1 MSFTHLHVHSE
12 YSLLDGLC
20 RIDDLLNKTKELG
33 MTSVAITDHGSL
45 YGLFKFFIKAKDLG
59 IKPILGIEAYKSK
72 RLITEKPT
80 KENRKNFHLV
90 LLAKNLQGYKNLM
103 KISTISHLEGFY
115 FKPRVD
121 WEILK
126 KYSEGLIA
134 LSGGCLS
141 SEISDHILKD
151 ELKEAENVVT
161 KFLEIFGD
169 NFYIEIQRHHN
180 LKELDKLNPELIK
193 LSRKFGV
200 PLVAT
205 NDVHYID
212 KEDAYA
218 QEVKLCIQ
226 TQHTI
231 QEKNRDLSMIEVP
244 DYYLKSQKEMTGQFL
259 DIPEAIE
266 NTQKIAD
273 MCNVEIPYG
282 KPILPE
288 FKTPNNI
295 SAQAY
300 LKQLVDERKIR
311 IKNYDDKIIDTRLEY
326 ELSIIFH
333 RVFKFL

>member
-1 MSFTHLHVHSE
+1 
-12 YSLLDGLC
+12 
-20 RIDDLLNKTKELG
+20 
-33 MTSVAITDHGSL
+33 
-45 YGLFKFFIKAKDLG
+45 
-59 IKPILGIEAYKSK
+59 
-72 RLITEKPT
+72 
-80 KENRKNFHLV
+80 
-90 LLAKNLQGYKNLM
+90 M

-121 WEILK
+121 WEILE
-126 KYSEGLIA
+126 KYREGLIA
-134 LSGGCLS
+134 FSGGCLS

-151 ELKEAENVVT
+151 EQKEAETVVS

-180 LKELDKLNPELIK
+180 LNELDKLNPELIK

-244 DYYLKSQKEMTGQFL
+244 DYYLKSPKEMTGQFL

-288 FKTPNNI
+288 FKTPSDI
-295 SAQAY
+295 SAQIY

-311 IKNYDDKIIDTRLEY
+311 IKNYDEKLVNTRLDY
-326 ELSIIFH
+326 ELSIILKKNFSTYFFGTIKYH
-333 RVFKFL
+333 TSKWLLSKIIFCFSLNCSNRLF